1 MYSLV
6 TNGSYECLRDANKFH
21 SVTKI
26 LVLILLDRAYL
37 LPTTERGGGGG
48 GERHQSSPFSI
59 ASEPENVLIIFTFWA

>member
-6 TNGSYECLRDANKFH
+6 TNGFYECLRDANKFH

-26 LVLILLDRAYL
+26 LVLILLDRAYF

-48 GERHQSSPFSI
+48 GSGDIRAPSS
-59 ASEPENVLIIFTFWA
+59 L

>member
-6 TNGSYECLRDANKFH
+6 TNEPYECLRHTNKFH

-37 LPTTERGGGGG
+37 LPTTEGGGG
-48 GERHQSSPFSI
+48 HQSSPFSI
-59 ASEPENVLIIFTFWA
+59 ASEPFQYYTE

>member
-6 TNGSYECLRDANKFH
+6 TNGSYECLRHASKFH

-37 LPTTERGGGGG
+37 LPTTEGGGG